1 MSTQRVDVVVVG
13 AGIAGSALATVLA
26 RDGVSVLVLERS
38 RQYVDHVR
46 GEYVHPW
53 GVAEA
58 QRMGVHVALMEAG
71 GSDIV
76 RFVGYDETVAPQD
89 AEATAFP
96 LDTLV
101 PGAPGGLSIGHPTA
115 CRTLEAL
122 AVAAGAEV
130 VHDADVLDMS
140 FGAAP
145 SVTYRVGST
154 EQRVECRIVV
164 GADGRES
171 SVRKHLGIELHRTD
185 PRIFLA
191 GMLVGELRD
200 WPDGDSSIGTEGD
213 SMLYVFPQRDG
224 MARLYLGFSIDD
236 RTRLV
241 GRAKAK
247 TFLEAFRVKS
257 IPDSARVADAVPAG
271 PCAAYPM
278 FDSWTDDPVAEGV
291 VLVGD
296 AAGFSDPTIGEGLS
310 VALRDARTVSDILLE
325 DDDWSPDGFG
335 AYRTERAERMRRLRF
350 CAQAFTDAHIPLGP
364 DGVDERRRRLEM
376 LTGGDPDLFMLT
388 AAMVCGPELAPE
400 GSFDPS
406 VRDRLLAPA

>member
-1 MSTQRVDVVVVG
+1 MSTQLFDVVVVG
-13 AGIAGSALATVLA
+13 AGIAGSALATALA

-38 RQYVDHVR
+38 REYVDHVR
-46 GEYVHPW
+46 GEYMHPW

-58 QRMGVHVALMEAG
+58 QRLGVHVALMAAG

-76 RFVGYDETVAPQD
+76 RFVGYDEVVAPEE

-96 LDTLV
+96 LDALV

-122 AVAAGAEV
+122 SVAAGAEV
-130 VHDADVLDMS
+130 IHDADVLDMS

-145 SVTYRVGST
+145 SVTYKVGST
-154 EQRVECRIVV
+154 ERRVDCRIVV

-171 SVRKHLGIELHRTD
+171 SVRRHLGIDLHRSD

-191 GMLVGELRD
+191 GMLVGEVTD
-200 WPDGDSSIGTEGD
+200 WPEGHSSIGTEGD

-236 RTRLV
+236 RTRLA
-241 GRAKAK
+241 GREKAR
-247 TFLEAFRVKS
+247 TFLEAFRATS
-257 IPDSARVADAVPAG
+257 IPDSGRVADAVPAG
-271 PCAAYPM
+271 PCVAYPM
-278 FDSWTDDPVAEGV
+278 FDSWTDDPVGEGV

-325 DDDWSPDGFG
+325 DDEWSPEGFG
-335 AYRTERAERMRRLRF
+335 AYTAERAERMRRLRT

-364 DGVDERRRRLEM
+364 ERVDERRRRLE
-376 LTGGDPDLFMLT
+376 LLNGGDSDLFMLT
-388 AAMVCGPELAPE
+388 AAMVCGPEVAPE
-400 GSFDPS
+400 SAFDPS
-406 VRDRLLAPA
+406 VRDPLLTPA